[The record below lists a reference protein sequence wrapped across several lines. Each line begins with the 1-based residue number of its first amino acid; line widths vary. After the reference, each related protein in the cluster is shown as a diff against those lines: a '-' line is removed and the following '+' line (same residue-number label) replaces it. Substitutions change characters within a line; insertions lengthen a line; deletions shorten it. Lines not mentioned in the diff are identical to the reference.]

1 MWWFHARSRNTLGWL
16 TPLPADLDLLESNA
30 AAIRFSMTA
39 NAVIDEIKHL
49 QRAEQSR
56 VIHFALELARERQM
70 SGDQLSELARQMADS
85 ANPAEVQ
92 RLREEIHRG
101 FYGE

>member
-1 MWWFHARSRNTLGWL
+1 M
-16 TPLPADLDLLESNA
+16 PADLDLLESNA

-56 VIHFALELARERQM
+56 VIHFALELARARQM

-85 ANPAEVQ
+85 ANPAEVL
-92 RLREEIHRG
+92 RLRKEIHRG
-101 FYGE
+101 FYGQ

>member
-1 MWWFHARSRNTLGWL
+1 MSDFPIGATLPHQLIW
-16 TPLPADLDLLESNA
+16 S
-30 AAIRFSMTA
+30 
-39 NAVIDEIKHL
+39 
-49 QRAEQSR
+49 
-56 VIHFALELARERQM
+56 HFLIQIAMKPARERQT

-85 ANPAEVQ
+85 ANPDEVQ